1 MKISEAVRYTV
12 RHRGLVLQWIAV
24 LGPPAAWSIQFLAA
38 YNIADSVSCDPG
50 SFRFLMAGGAKPVI
64 AAVSG
69 ACLLLAVGT
78 TLLSVRCHR
87 RLRRSDVTTGHR
99 ARWLAV
105 VGIIVGVLFSVMI
118 ANSYAPIAILSP
130 ACHQSQ

>member
-1 MKISEAVRYTV
+1 MKLSEALRYSV

-38 YNIADSVSCDPG
+38 YNIADSVSCLPG
-50 SFRFLMAGGAKPVI
+50 SFRFLMTGGVKPVI
-64 AAVSG
+64 AVVSG

-78 TLLSVRCHR
+78 TLLSVRCYR
-87 RLRRSDVTTGHR
+87 KLRRSDVTTGNR
-99 ARWLAV
+99 ARWLAL

-118 ANSYAPIAILSP
+118 ANSYAPIAMISP
-130 ACHQSQ
+130 ACHQTQ